1 MWIDPKRELIAVL
14 LTNHGLPVPF
24 DQPGW
29 NLLMDSIAVAEFCDG
44 VVNAVRE

>member
-1 MWIDPKRELIAVL
+1 MWIDPKRELIAIL

-29 NLLMDSIAVAEFCDG
+29 NLLIDEVAVAEFCDG

>member
-1 MWIDPKRELIAVL
+1 MWIDPRRELVGVL

-29 NLLMDSIAVAEFCDG
+29 NRLIDEVASGEFYDG
-44 VVNAVRE
+44 VVGAIRD